1 MSDTPGFVPLASVVH
16 SFLNATGIYSKV
28 NYKRFLRIVAENYS
42 DININGTALFKTAN
56 IVVGATNTIPWPSDY
71 IDYVRIGVGF
81 AGKIFTLTKNEAIV
95 GVDAISCGEDVV
107 DADLSNQIET
117 DWYSHYTA
125 SGGKNFM
132 YYRSDKETRRII
144 FDGDGIGRTIIL
156 QYISSGVSVDGETM
170 IPASMLKMLR
180 KYLHWVLMDYDMT
193 NKYPQS
199 KIEAARRDFYLFKEE
214 YERLDTSFTADE
226 FIDALRQSY
235 SQGIK
240 S

>member
-1 MSDTPGFVPLASVVH
+1 MDTPGFVPLAQVVH

-42 DININGTALFKTAN
+42 DININGTALFKTVN

-81 AGKIFTLTKNEAIV
+81 SGKIFTLTKNEAIV
-95 GVDAISCGEDVV
+95 GVDAISCGEDIG
-107 DADLSNQIET
+107 DANLTDPIQN
-117 DWYSHYTA
+117 DWYSHYSA

-144 FDGDGIGRTIIL
+144 FDGDGVGRTIIL

-199 KIEAARRDFYLFKEE
+199 KIETARRDFYIFKEE
-214 YERLDTSFTADE
+214 YERFDTTFTADE